1 MEYYAGKD
9 ADSIQNNKFKSQD
22 WLDWCDLIKQTKG
35 NPHFKLHN
43 DSTGQNMCFT
53 AIVFLEGIKT
63 DKLITNNHFYI
74 QKSIVGNFVTC
85 YGVIFTNIAYDNEKI
100 RHPNLLIVSPV
111 GPFRGLFQ
119 SAWDLMLKL
128 YPDCFYV
135 SYRSLKICLNEPEF
149 QNKNIY
155 SLLFGYEGALKT
167 NIYGDIHYSP
177 E

>member
-9 ADSIQNNKFKSQD
+9 PDSIQDNKFKSQD
-22 WLDWCDLIKQTKG
+22 WLDWCDLIKQTKE

-43 DSTGQNMCFT
+43 DSTGQNMRFT
-53 AIVFLEGIKT
+53 AFVNCKGIKT
-63 DKLITNNHFYI
+63 EKLITANRFYVK
-74 QKSIVGNFVTC
+74 KSIVGNFVTFHGILETSII
-85 YGVIFTNIAYDNEKI
+85 YGNEKI
-100 RHPNLLIVSPV
+100 RHPKLVVVSPV

-128 YPDCFYV
+128 YPDCCYV
-135 SYRSLKICLNEPEF
+135 PYNMFEFSPKGPEF

-155 SLLFGYEGALKT
+155 SLLFGHEGDLKT
-167 NIYGDIHYSP
+167 NIYGDVYFTP